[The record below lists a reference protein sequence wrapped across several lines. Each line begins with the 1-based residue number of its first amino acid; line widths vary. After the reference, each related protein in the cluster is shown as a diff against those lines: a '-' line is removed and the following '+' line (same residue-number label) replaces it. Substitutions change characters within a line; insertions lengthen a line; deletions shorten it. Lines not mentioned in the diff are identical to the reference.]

1 MDFLKKV
8 QAFQCECPL
17 REFGA
22 FNRAQAMRNN
32 LQMAF
37 KAKFA
42 NNIGLQ
48 HKNAN
53 DKTDENN
60 DLILNYRDMKP
71 VVQKTLLYKDQD
83 DNLAISEECLHKMFN
98 GLARKNPD
106 DPTEKMYLYESDLV
120 KKLPT

>member
-32 LQMAF
+32 IQMAF
-37 KAKFA
+37 KEKLSK
-42 NNIGLQ
+42 NIGL
-48 HKNAN
+48 KRGD
-53 DKTDENN
+53 DKTDENE

-71 VVQKTLLYKDQD
+71 VV
-83 DNLAISEECLHKMFN
+83 
-98 GLARKNPD
+98 
-106 DPTEKMYLYESDLV
+106 
-120 KKLPT
+120 